1 MLILT
6 HSIKDGPLH
15 IIDSAGEHI
24 LIDLLGI
31 KHSQCRYGITAPDN
45 VKIYRD
51 LVWQRIQAEKGINN
65 DDDNGG
71 NR

>member
-31 KHSQCRYGITAPDN
+31 KQSQCRYGITAPDN
-45 VKIYRD
+45 VKIDRD
-51 LVWQRIQAEKGINN
+51 LVWQRIQAE
-65 DDDNGG
+65 NGG
-71 NR
+71 NK